1 MKNKKSMF
9 VILLLLL
16 VGVSSIYVAR
26 TYAKY
31 IGEAEGT
38 GSAVVAKWAFEDDN
52 VTAINNISLEGTA
65 DVSTLSDGKI
75 APGTSG
81 SFVINLNNENSEV
94 GVDFTISMGTITDKP
109 ANLKFYKDANHT
121 TEFVPGTT
129 TITGQLAAEDATGV
143 DVTLYWAWEYE
154 TGTVT
159 DGVATGDAAD
169 TQAGEAATSLSI
181 PIAIKGVQVRPSTTV
196 ITSHVNN

>member
-181 PIAIKGVQVRPSTTV
+181 PITIKGVQVRPSTTV